1 MSTTTVTKTGSVC
14 CGGRGCSANGCRN
27 GGAAEPLADRFDGF
41 QFGAGGTAQ
50 VDSLTAHLDSG
61 SSGAVRLGSP
71 AEVAAAIPHFFGFH
85 PDSSVVVL
93 GLNRSED
100 DGRAAISHGLRV
112 DLSSATHSPAA
123 FGRWVAGRLVDTGAN
138 ETLCV
143 IYPPEG
149 GPARM
154 SDYRRVV
161 AGMCTPLR
169 VAGVAPLDVLFV
181 ADGRWWSFLCDRP
194 ACCPAEGS
202 PVDAGASA
210 IAALSAYSGLA
221 VLPNRAALAVGL
233 EPYGAEMAE
242 RMRAACD
249 AALNRIAAEHAGFQ
263 PDIDPAPAFIVE
275 GAPADAATCCSA
287 ALPLADEPS
296 ALPDTHLKTY
306 DDSDVR
312 RGSSV
317 ATTPF
322 FSDTDAATADDVITD
337 ARTPILLPGPRVPI
351 DSACRCTTDTTETL
365 RITDP
370 ANSLDITDATN
381 AITDNMST
389 ADPIADSIDTQAN
402 IKSVD
407 NAPTALQ
414 PSAPTPQILDFD
426 WADVAHAWRL
436 ADSLCDGQVPPDR
449 ALDDAA
455 AGELLVGLTDVR
467 VRDYLATWCGDDRA
481 GQAVALSVELAR
493 RAVTSE
499 QAAAAFSIAAWAAW
513 ALGWGAWS
521 RLCLERAGKAV
532 PGYAL
537 ANLIKQGLERGVGP
551 ELVREAARGTARRL
565 HEMRADYATAVERES
580 ARARKA
586 L

>member
-1 MSTTTVTKTGSVC
+1 MSMTTVTTTGSTC
-14 CGGRGCSANGCRN
+14 CGGRGCSENGC
-27 GGAAEPLADRFDGF
+27 GDGAAAEPLADRFDGF
-41 QFGAGGTAQ
+41 QFGAGGGAE
-50 VDSLTAHLDSG
+50 VDALAGHLDCG
-61 SSGAVRLGSP
+61 SDGAVRLGSP
-71 AEVAAAIPHFFGFH
+71 AEVTAAIPHFFGFH

-93 GLNRSED
+93 GLSRSEG

-112 DLSSATHSPAA
+112 DLTTATNSPAA
-123 FGRWVAGRLVDTGAN
+123 FGRWVAGRMVDTGAN

-169 VAGVAPLDVLFV
+169 IAGVAPLDVLFV

-194 ACCPAEGS
+194 ACCPPEGS

-210 IAALSAYSGLA
+210 IAPLSAYSGLA
-221 VLPNRAALAVGL
+221 VLPNRAALAAGL
-233 EPYGAEMAE
+233 EPYGADMAE

-249 AALNRIAAEHAGFQ
+249 AALNRIAAEHAIRHPEPEPEPE
-263 PDIDPAPAFIVE
+263 PDLESTCRIDSVSD
-275 GAPADAATCCSA
+275 GSYTCCCSPTTA
-287 ALPLADEPS
+287 PLTGEALIT
-296 ALPDTHLKTY
+296 PDGHLKTY
-306 DDSDVR
+306 DEPAGHRVLSP
-312 RGSSV
+312 
-317 ATTPF
+317 TTPL
-322 FSDTDAATADDVITD
+322 FSDAETTSTAGAPLLLADASVLA
-337 ARTPILLPGPRVPI
+337 
-351 DSACRCTTDTTETL
+351 DSAGCDCTPLDDQTT
-365 RITDP
+365 P
-370 ANSLDITDATN
+370 ATN
-381 AITDNMST
+381 TTNTTTTT
-389 ADPIADSIDTQAN
+389 AT
-402 IKSVD
+402 D
-407 NAPTALQ
+407 NAPPPRRRPIT
-414 PSAPTPQILDFD
+414 TPEVLDFE
-426 WADVAHAWRL
+426 WVDVTRAWQL

-493 RAVTSE
+493 RAVTAE

-521 RLCLERAGKAV
+521 RLCLERAGRSV

-537 ANLIKQGLERGVGP
+537 ATLIKQGLERGVGP
-551 ELVREAARGTARRL
+551 DLVREAARGTARRL
-565 HEMRADYATAVERES
+565 NEMRAVHAAALERES
-580 ARARKA
+580 ARVRKA

>member
-1 MSTTTVTKTGSVC
+1 MSMTTVTTTGSVC
-14 CGGRGCSANGCRN
+14 CGGRGCSETGCGS
-27 GGAAEPLADRFDGF
+27 GGAAEPSVDRFDGF
-41 QFGAGGTAQ
+41 QFGADGGAR
-50 VDSLTAHLDSG
+50 VDTLAGHLGG
-61 SSGAVRLGSP
+61 SSDGTVKLGSP

-85 PDSSVVVL
+85 PDASVVVL
-93 GLNRSED
+93 GLDRSEE

-112 DLSSATHSPAA
+112 DLTSATHSPAA
-123 FGRWVAGRLVDTGAN
+123 FGRWVAGRMVDTGAN

-194 ACCPAEGS
+194 TCCPPDGS

-233 EPYGAEMAE
+233 EPYGADMVD

-249 AALNRIAAEHAGFQ
+249 TALSRIAAERAEFQ
-263 PDIDPAPAFIVE
+263 PGLDPTPAFIVE
-275 GAPADAATCCSA
+275 GTTADGLICCCGGVTSSSADGSQEFPNTHLKAYDEADSRCGLSTTTPLFSDVETAVSPGTLALPADVRDPISVGACRCGAGIVDDPTAADAASTVPRQ
-287 ALPLADEPS
+287 L
-296 ALPDTHLKTY
+296 
-306 DDSDVR
+306 VR
-312 RGSSV
+312 ASQ
-317 ATTPF
+317 
-322 FSDTDAATADDVITD
+322 VI
-337 ARTPILLPGPRVPI
+337 
-351 DSACRCTTDTTETL
+351 
-365 RITDP
+365 
-370 ANSLDITDATN
+370 
-381 AITDNMST
+381 
-389 ADPIADSIDTQAN
+389 
-402 IKSVD
+402 
-407 NAPTALQ
+407 
-414 PSAPTPQILDFD
+414 DFD

-449 ALDDAA
+449 ALDDTA
-455 AGELLVGLTDVR
+455 AGELLIGLTDVR

-493 RAVTSE
+493 RAVTPE

-521 RLCLERAGKAV
+521 RLCLERASRAV

-537 ANLIKQGLERGVGP
+537 ATLIKQGLERGVGP

-565 HEMRADYATAVERES
+565 NEMRAAHTAIIERES
-580 ARARKA
+580 ARARKV

>member
-1 MSTTTVTKTGSVC
+1 MSVTTVTTTGSTC
-14 CGGRGCSANGCRN
+14 CGGRGCSENGC
-27 GGAAEPLADRFDGF
+27 GEGAAAEPLADRFDGF
-41 QFGAGGTAQ
+41 QFGAGGGAE
-50 VDSLTAHLDSG
+50 VEALTGHLDCD

-71 AEVAAAIPHFFGFH
+71 AEVTAAIPHFFGFH

-93 GLNRSED
+93 GLNRSVH

-112 DLSSATHSPAA
+112 DLTTATHSPAA
-123 FGRWVAGRLVDTGAN
+123 FGRWVAGRMVDTGAN

-194 ACCPAEGS
+194 SCCPVEGS

-210 IAALSAYSGLA
+210 IAPLSAYSGLA
-221 VLPNRAALAVGL
+221 VLPNRAALAAGL
-233 EPYGAEMAE
+233 EPYGEDMPE

-249 AALNRIAAEHAGFQ
+249 AALIRIAAEHAGLHPRLESETESVFTT
-263 PDIDPAPAFIVE
+263 DSADPGDF
-275 GAPADAATCCSA
+275 TCCCATS
-287 ALPLADEPS
+287 PSSDES
-296 ALPDTHLKTY
+296 LINPDGHLKTY
-306 DDSDVR
+306 DEPDGR
-312 RGSSV
+312 RSFS
-317 ATTPF
+317 ATTPL
-322 FSDTDAATADDVITD
+322 FSDAETTTTAGL
-337 ARTPILLPGPRVPI
+337 PLLPTATRALA
-351 DSACRCTTDTTETL
+351 SEAACQCSTTDNLATTT
-365 RITDP
+365 
-370 ANSLDITDATN
+370 AA
-381 AITDNMST
+381 AVST
-389 ADPIADSIDTQAN
+389 ATTTKTPAFER
-402 IKSVD
+402 
-407 NAPTALQ
+407 PTARH
-414 PSAPTPQILDFD
+414 ILDFD
-426 WADVAHAWRL
+426 WADVSRAWQL

-449 ALDDAA
+449 ALDDTS

-493 RAVTSE
+493 RAVTAE

-521 RLCLERAGKAV
+521 RLCLERASKAV

-537 ANLIKQGLERGVGP
+537 ATLIKQGLERGVGP
-551 ELVREAARGTARRL
+551 DLVREAARGTSRRL
-565 HEMRADYATAVERES
+565 NEMRADHAAALERES
-580 ARARKA
+580 ARVRKA